1 MGGRRP
7 FVRLVAV
14 AIAATLALT
23 GCVFGS
29 GDRDEAA
36 AELGLY
42 RGPIPDP
49 LALPTAPQLPEIP
62 AVPTDPSDNAAWDAF
77 NVEMIAYQTAF
88 AVTQDAIMAHGTAV
102 QDAANLT
109 KAGGAQA
116 VAAWQSL
123 LVLAGVAVAGP
134 DGHPLELDGQ
144 TGFGWPMSDGEL
156 RIQSYLGAVQG
167 GMRLGDLAYALEG
180 APQFEGVDTTTWLYE
195 SLKAAAGNAND
206 HFGSVMAAL
215 SSDHGYLHEPVTFTE
230 RAAAEVELTWGQV
243 GLLLRRLGAEFAVSG
258 AQTAAADDGASSTLP
273 GLTIEPASFV
283 QAAAA
288 APCDLQGD
296 PWAEGMIPQ
305 VFKGSAFGVDKT
317 LEAQWHQPEGGGPHA
332 GERAKTKLGIAR
344 LLLALASLIARATAL
359 EASFS
364 LAGAPLVRTKTTQ
377 PGELRELTIS
387 YAYDPEKWEDLRRC
401 INLFMGPL
409 GLELPHIESGAA
421 AGIEVDLSS
430 EDPSILRIGDGRG
443 GSKVVTNGATGDDGK
458 VAFTLSGAPQ
468 EDLIPE
474 AAEAVDIEVG
484 LRAVSNLGQNDL
496 GKDLQSL
503 PWDALDAAGSGGL
516 TAIPQILSRMKLLT
530 HYGVADVRD
539 WALAAE
545 FEVTAVGTMATRSA
559 HNSYGAGGGCAASW
573 ANNSSTQA
581 TMSFASAAVSVTATL
596 FSNPQGNLGDQA
608 VVFYETDGPGFFP
621 VGGPPDGVRFFT
633 LPIDYRTDKSHSEPG
648 VGTMPDPYEVPP
660 SNNCGDGGGGGG
672 QPTPPD
678 CGVREYAGTLAVTVP
693 TPRTL
698 YVSNAGFMHSGDLW
712 QECGSSV
719 LPSDPPG
726 VPSLEQCPNPKRSG
740 GKTPSIN
747 DIFDTEKRKIEVNGS
762 LTCAREG
769 NGTLSEVEFE
779 WTLVFCRVVED
790 EASCRD

>member
-1 MGGRRP
+1 MRGRGP
-7 FVRLVAV
+7 VVRLVAV
-14 AIAATLALT
+14 AIVATLTLT

-29 GDRDEAA
+29 GDPDEAA

-42 RGPIPDP
+42 RGPIPEP

-62 AVPTDPSDNAAWDAF
+62 AVPKDPSDNAAWDTF
-77 NVEMIAYQTAF
+77 NVEMIAYQAAF
-88 AVTQDAIMAHGTAV
+88 AATQDAIVAHGTVV

-109 KAGGAQA
+109 KAGGEKA

-134 DGHPLELDGQ
+134 DGQPLELDGR

-156 RIQSYLGAVQG
+156 RIQSYLGSVPG

-180 APQFEGVDTTTWLYE
+180 ASEFEGVDTTTWLFE
-195 SLKAAAGNAND
+195 SLKAAGSSAND

-215 SSDHGYLHEPVTFTE
+215 SSAHGYLHEPVTFTQ

-258 AQTAAADDGASSTLP
+258 AKTAAADDGASSTLP

-288 APCDLQGD
+288 PCQLEGD
-296 PWAEGMIPQ
+296 PWAEGLIPN

-317 LEAQWHQPEGGGPHA
+317 LEAPWHQPEGGGPHA

-344 LLLALASLIARATAL
+344 LLLALASLVAKAAAL
-359 EASFS
+359 GASFS
-364 LAGAPLVRTKTTQ
+364 VADAPLVRTKTTR

-387 YAYDPEKWEDLRRC
+387 YEYDRETWEDVRRC
-401 INLFMGPL
+401 INLFMAPF
-409 GLELPHIESGAA
+409 GLELPHQDAGPAK
-421 AGIEVDLSS
+421 GIEVDLSS

-443 GSKVVTNGATGDDGK
+443 GSQVVTNGATGDDGK
-458 VAFTLSGAPQ
+458 VTFTLSGAPQ
-468 EDLIPE
+468 EDLIPD
-474 AAEAVDIEVG
+474 AAEPVEIEVV

-496 GKDLQSL
+496 AKDLASL

-545 FEVTAVGTMATRSA
+545 FEVTAVGSMTTRSA
-559 HNSYGAGGGCAASW
+559 HNRYGAGGGCGVSW
-573 ANNSSTQA
+573 ATNSSTQA
-581 TMSFASAAVSVTATL
+581 NVSFASSSVHVTATL

-621 VGGPPDGVRFFT
+621 VGGEPDGIRFFT
-633 LPIDYRTDKSHSEPG
+633 LPVDYRTDKSHSEPG

-660 SNNCGDGGGGGG
+660 SGGCGDGGGGS

-678 CGVREYAGTLAVTVP
+678 CGVREYPGQLAVTVP
-693 TPRTL
+693 APRNL
-698 YVSNAGFMHSGDLW
+698 FVSHGELMHSGDLW

-726 VPSLEQCPNPKRSG
+726 VPSLGSCQNPQRSG
-740 GKTPSIN
+740 GKMPSIT
-747 DIFDTEKRKIEVNGS
+747 DIFDTEKRKIEVTGS
-762 LTCAREG
+762 LTCSRHG
-769 NGTLSEVEFE
+769 NGSLDELEYE
-779 WTLVFCRVVED
+779 WTLVFCRIVD
-790 EASCRD
+790 GEASCKD